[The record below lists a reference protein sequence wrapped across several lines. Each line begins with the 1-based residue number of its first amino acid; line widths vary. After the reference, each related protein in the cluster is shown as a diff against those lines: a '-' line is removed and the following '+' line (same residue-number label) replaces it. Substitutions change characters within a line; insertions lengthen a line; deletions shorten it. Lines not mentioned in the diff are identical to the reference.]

1 MGLCQYFFV
10 GLVGEW
16 SGGGK
21 HVRLHRLLLPF
32 YNASVFEAADSDMLV
47 VTCISVAKVLFR
59 NCHDYSSH
67 FRLRGCFYTGAGVMS
82 TFGAPVNISVQFG
95 VQEGNT

>member
-1 MGLCQYFFV
+1 MGLRQYFFL

-21 HVRLHRLLLPF
+21 HARLHRLLLPF
-32 YNASVFEAADSDMLV
+32 YNASVFEAADSDKLG
-47 VTCISVAKVLFR
+47 VTFISVAKVLCR
-59 NCHDYSSH
+59 ICHDCSSH

-95 VQEGNT
+95 VQGN